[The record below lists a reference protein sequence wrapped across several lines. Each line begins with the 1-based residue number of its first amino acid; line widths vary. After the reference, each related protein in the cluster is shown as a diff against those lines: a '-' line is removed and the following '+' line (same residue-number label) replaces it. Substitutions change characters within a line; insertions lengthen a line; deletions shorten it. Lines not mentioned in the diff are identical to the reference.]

1 MSTRYTDDHEWVTV
15 EGDVATVGVT
25 NYAQE
30 QMGDVVFVE
39 GPAVGDSLDKGGESG
54 VIESVKAASETYAPL
69 SGEVVEINEDLEGD
83 PTLINSAPETDGW
96 MYKIKLSDAGELDD
110 LMDKTAYDAHVE
122 GLG

>member
-1 MSTRYTDDHEWVTV
+1 MSTKYTADHEWVTV

-39 GPAVGDSLDKGGESG
+39 GPAVGDRLDKGGESG

-96 MYKIKLSDAGELDD
+96 MYKIKLSDAGELED

-122 GLG
+122 DLG